1 MWIEDDYVG
10 EVREKSGAATIDI
23 EKDSKTYN
31 FDLPQED
38 SASNDTSNL
47 DSAQNESTKHA
58 IWTFAYYQQFFDVDT
73 NTVIQNIKDSLNPVA
88 HVNRN
93 KKYFGGKSDLYGPVW
108 ICATLVVV
116 ISVFGNL
123 NYVFNRWTDHKDY
136 KYTPQFEKVSLAG
149 IVVYSYS
156 FLIPSLIYGFVRWRS
171 GPFDFYMS
179 DFISTYGY
187 SLLTFVPMSMLLLV
201 RNDTFNWLL
210 VVLTLAVSGTVLA
223 AKVWGATRHLDKK
236 SILILVLVVLT
247 LHTSLVLFIKL
258 YFFSHIKVED
268 VVQATTTSAGV
279 NITQT
284 GGS

>member
-1 MWIEDDYVG
+1 MKKYQPNLAELLH
-10 EVREKSGAATIDI
+10 TIFLLLVKFSCCYFI
-23 EKDSKTYN
+23 IQNRKTYN
-31 FDLPQED
+31 
-38 SASNDTSNL
+38 
-47 DSAQNESTKHA
+47 
-58 IWTFAYYQQFFDVDT
+58 I
-73 NTVIQNIKDSLNPVA
+73 I
-88 HVNRN
+88 
-93 KKYFGGKSDLYGPVW
+93 
-108 ICATLVVV
+108 
-116 ISVFGNL
+116 
-123 NYVFNRWTDHKDY
+123 
-136 KYTPQFEKVSLAG
+136 KVSLAG

-268 VVQATTTSAGV
+268 VVQATTISAGV

>member
-1 MWIEDDYVG
+1 MSFISSCTDCYLLGIIIYVYLINNSYNIFYKL
-10 EVREKSGAATIDI
+10 VTGAATIDI

-136 KYTPQFEKVSLAG
+136 KYTPQFEKVS
-149 IVVYSYS
+149 
-156 FLIPSLIYGFVRWRS
+156 F
-171 GPFDFYMS
+171 
-179 DFISTYGY
+179 
-187 SLLTFVPMSMLLLV
+187 
-201 RNDTFNWLL
+201 
-210 VVLTLAVSGTVLA
+210 
-223 AKVWGATRHLDKK
+223 HLYN
-236 SILILVLVVLT
+236 
-247 LHTSLVLFIKL
+247 L
-258 YFFSHIKVED
+258 YFIEEILF
-268 VVQATTTSAGV
+268 
-279 NITQT
+279 
-284 GGS
+284 